1 MSSEEPG
8 AAETMGGRSARSR
21 ATFWLVVEA
30 NRLVVAALL
39 FAGLFA
45 VLVAVGVAMPHMAG
59 LLIRGDPVEATFEG
73 LTGATVTG
81 VTLVLTLNQ
90 LVLSQEMGAVGDQ
103 RERMEE
109 AMTFRRDAENLID
122 QAVSPPEPSA
132 FLSALL
138 ETTREHAATLREG
151 LDAGRGAAGD
161 QRTDGDKQTN
171 TDQQAGGDQ
180 LRDQVTT
187 LAESVE
193 TDAGLVTDRLSG
205 AQFGTFD
212 VLSAVLDFNY
222 SLKIYRARRLRA
234 NHSDRLTAAQES
246 ALDELVDTLELFG
259 PAREHFKTLYF
270 QSALIDLSRAI
281 IVATLPALL
290 VAISMTLY
298 FEPATVSSTVAG
310 VPLTVLA
317 VSAGVAVTLLPFLVL
332 LAYVARIATI
342 TKRTLS
348 IGSFLLRE
356 TEREE

>member
-1 MSSEEPG
+1 MSNDEPG

-21 ATFWLVVEA
+21 ATFWLAVEA

-59 LLIRGDPVEATFEG
+59 LLERGDPVEAAFEG
-73 LTGATVTG
+73 LTGATITG

-103 RERMEE
+103 QERMEE

-122 QAVSPPEPSA
+122 QGVSPPEPSA
-132 FLSALL
+132 FLGALL

-151 LDAGRGAAGD
+151 LDADQDAAGD
-161 QRTDGDKQTN
+161 QQTHD
-171 TDQQAGGDQ
+171 DQQAGGDQ
-180 LRDQVTT
+180 LRNQVTT

-193 TDAGLVTDRLSG
+193 TDANLVTDRLSG

-234 NHSDRLTAAQES
+234 NHSDQLTAAQES
-246 ALDELVDTLELFG
+246 ALDDLVETLELFG

-281 IVATLPALL
+281 IVAALPALL
-290 VAISMTLY
+290 VAIAMTLY
-298 FEPATVSSTVAG
+298 FEPVTVSSTVAG

>member
-1 MSSEEPG
+1 MSNDEPG

-39 FAGLFA
+39 FAALFA
-45 VLVAVGVAMPHMAG
+45 VLVAVGTALPNATA
-59 LLIRGDPVEATFEG
+59 LLERGDPVEATFES
-73 LTGATVTG
+73 LTGATITG

-90 LVLSQEMGAVGDQ
+90 LVLSQELGAVGDQ

-109 AMTFRRDAENLID
+109 AMAFRRDAEGLLD
-122 QAVSPPEPSA
+122 QGVSPPEPAA
-132 FLSALL
+132 FLGTLL

-151 LDAGRGAAGD
+151 VDEEGES
-161 QRTDGDKQTN
+161 DGP
-171 TDQQAGGDQ
+171 
-180 LRDQVTT
+180 LRNQVTT
-187 LAESVE
+187 LAESVDR
-193 TDAGLVTDRLSG
+193 DAGHVADRLAD
-205 AQFGTFD
+205 AQFGTFE
-212 VLSAVLDFNY
+212 VMSAVLDFNY

-234 NHSDRLTAAQES
+234 EYSGQLSEPQET
-246 ALDELVDTLELFG
+246 ALDDLVETLELFG

-281 IVATLPALL
+281 LLAALPALL
-290 VAISMTLY
+290 VAASMTLY
-298 FEPATVSSTVAG
+298 FEPATVTGTVAG
-310 VPLTVLA
+310 VPLSVLV
-317 VSAGVAVTLLPFLVL
+317 VSAAVALALLPFLVL

-356 TEREE
+356 TDREETGDYETGLDAGNADDDG